1 MIIMYQQSLW
11 TLKTNMKTI
20 NIICKCGKEFIFI
33 DKPRLSIPT
42 KCPDCVK
49 LKHKISAHKLYLK
62 NKRKRLKNE

>member
-1 MIIMYQQSLW
+1 
-11 TLKTNMKTI
+11 MKTI